1 MDSEIFSKLRNW
13 NWSCFLDLVKQTS
26 NPDLSS
32 SAADITV
39 IADIKCCGIQIL
51 SVILKTSHIPTPHF
65 SIRATEAFSCF
76 LRWKEFCQDTS
87 LEKAGLYI
95 NSSEQNEFSS
105 PSRSIDFN
113 QENCLYSSGLCSL
126 AISSSQAVQNGFWVV
141 FEDVDKAP
149 SDVQS
154 IILPL
159 LEGAKS
165 FSNGHGE
172 KVFDYFPQFQLLD
185 LIYHTVQ
192 KVENLVFFGGK
203 VMIVPPSKEDLQNI
217 IKAWYPNLEPI
228 SEKLIGPFER
238 VNSSPVHQPAGFHP
252 RNSAVSFLSRFSLRD
267 LLKWCKRI
275 LGLGFS
281 FNGDGLSAWSL
292 ILGIEV
298 AIKL

>member
-1 MDSEIFSKLRNW
+1 MVEEGYMADMRSQNKGLLAVLRGQKDWLFGTRRLCATRTSCSLLLMDSEIFSKLRNW

-126 AISSSQAVQNGFWVV
+126 AISSSQ
-141 FEDVDKAP
+141 VDEIEPPTPPQLKM
-149 SDVQS
+149 
-154 IILPL
+154 ILL
-159 LEGAKS
+159 L
-165 FSNGHGE
+165 
-172 KVFDYFPQFQLLD
+172 LLYD
-185 LIYHTVQ
+185 WI
-192 KVENLVFFGGK
+192 
-203 VMIVPPSKEDLQNI
+203 
-217 IKAWYPNLEPI
+217 A
-228 SEKLIGPFER
+228 
-238 VNSSPVHQPAGFHP
+238 SST
-252 RNSAVSFLSRFSLRD
+252 
-267 LLKWCKRI
+267 
-275 LGLGFS
+275 GLF
-281 FNGDGLSAWSL
+281 
-292 ILGIEV
+292 
-298 AIKL
+298 